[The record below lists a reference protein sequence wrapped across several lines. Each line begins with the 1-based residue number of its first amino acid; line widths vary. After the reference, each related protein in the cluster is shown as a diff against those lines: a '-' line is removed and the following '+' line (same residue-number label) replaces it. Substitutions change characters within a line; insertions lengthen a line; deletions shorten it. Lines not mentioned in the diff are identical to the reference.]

1 MSEWWTYGLR
11 DLLLFSPQAYYRLF
25 ELHNLAWWPL
35 SLVTLGLGVLTLA
48 LALHGGMRAL
58 RAAGLIH
65 AACWIWVAWSFHGE
79 RYAAINPAAIWFAWA
94 FTLEGVLLL
103 GQQRAKLAPAGPL
116 QRRVGIG
123 LLVFALLGLPLAGPL
138 FGRSWAGAEVSGM
151 APDPT
156 AVATLGVLLQVKA
169 HRVSVFRVIP
179 LAWCMVSGATL
190 WALDAPE
197 FAVVP
202 LAGLLALVVARRG
215 A

>member
-35 SLVTLGLGVLTLA
+35 PLVTLGLGVVTLA
-48 LALHGGMRAL
+48 LALHGGMRAV
-58 RAAGLIH
+58 RAAALVH
-65 AACWIWVAWSFHGE
+65 AACWIWVAWAFHGE

-94 FTLEGVLLL
+94 FALEGVLLL
-103 GQQRAKLAPAGPL
+103 GLQRARLAPAAPL

-123 LLVFALLGLPLAGPL
+123 LLVFALLGLPLTGPL
-138 FGRSWAGAEVSGM
+138 LGRSWAGAEAFGM

-156 AVATLGVLLQVKA
+156 AVATLGVLLQFEA
-169 HRVSVFRVIP
+169 RRVWVLYLIP
-179 LAWCMVSGATL
+179 LAWCVISGATL

-197 FAVVP
+197 FAVLP
-202 LAGLLALVVARRG
+202 LAVLLALVVARRG

>member
-35 SLVTLGLGVLTLA
+35 PLVMLGLGVLTLA
-48 LALHGGMRAL
+48 LALHGGARAV
-58 RAAGLIH
+58 RAAALIH
-65 AACWIWVAWSFHGE
+65 AACWIWVAWAFHGE
-79 RYAAINPAAIWFAWA
+79 RYAAINPAAAYFAWA
-94 FTLEGVLLL
+94 FALQGVLLL
-103 GQQRAKLAPAGPL
+103 GLQRAKLAPAGAL

-138 FGRSWAGAEVSGM
+138 FGRSWAGAEVFGM

-156 AVATLGVLLQVKA
+156 AVATLGVLLLVEA
-169 HRVSVFRVIP
+169 RRLWGLYVIP
-179 LAWCMVSGATL
+179 LAWCGVSGATL

-197 FAVVP
+197 FVVLP
-202 LAGLLALVVARRG
+202 LAGVLALVVARRG